1 MEIKTKRIITK
12 SPKSDKPNENRS
24 LDKYKEFLGEKK
36 DVKKSKDKKVFHV
49 TRKRIS
55 PKKIKKVD
63 NPRDLLKI
71 ENDIAGMKNKDNSSS
86 IHMPTQNENL
96 TTELNDHVSQKDT
109 ITKPESVK
117 SEQVKSE
124 PVKSEPAKSEPV
136 KSEPSKPLVKKPSK
150 PLVKKQHKNT
160 ARPVTRTNKRSK
172 TRGNNRRVS
181 IKNSNFNEKDFKQ
194 IQNKL
199 KEIRNKKSEDIKK
212 ELEEKG
218 VKVSGKSNRL
228 LRDIYLYSKLSN
240 INITHEK

>member
-71 ENDIAGMKNKDNSSS
+71 ENDIAGIKNKDNSSS

-96 TTELNDHVSQKDT
+96 TAELNDHVSQKDT
-109 ITKPESVK
+109 ITKPDSVK
-117 SEQVKSE
+117 PGLVKSE
-124 PVKSEPAKSEPV
+124 PVKAEPVKPGPV
-136 KSEPSKPLVKKPSK
+136 KSEPSK

-160 ARPVTRTNKRSK
+160 ARSVTRTNKRSK

>member
-1 MEIKTKRIITK
+1 
-12 SPKSDKPNENRS
+12 
-24 LDKYKEFLGEKK
+24 
-36 DVKKSKDKKVFHV
+36 
-49 TRKRIS
+49 
-55 PKKIKKVD
+55 
-63 NPRDLLKI
+63 
-71 ENDIAGMKNKDNSSS
+71 MKNKDNSSS

-96 TTELNDHVSQKDT
+96 TTELNYHVSQKDT

-117 SEQVKSE
+117 PGLVKSE
-124 PVKSEPAKSEPV
+124 PVKAEPVKPGPV
-136 KSEPSKPLVKKPSK
+136 KSETLVKKH
-150 PLVKKQHKNT
+150 HKNT
-160 ARPVTRTNKRSK
+160 ARSVTRTNKRSK

-199 KEIRNKKSEDIKK
+199 KEIRSKKSEDIKK

>member
-36 DVKKSKDKKVFHV
+36 DIKKSKDKKVFHV

-96 TTELNDHVSQKDT
+96 TAELNDHVSQKAK
-109 ITKPESVK
+109 IPKA
-117 SEQVKSE
+117 E
-124 PVKSEPAKSEPV
+124 PVKSESVKAVPVKAEPVKSDPAKSEPV
-136 KSEPSKPLVKKPSK
+136 KSEPSKPLVKKH
-150 PLVKKQHKNT
+150 HKNT
-160 ARPVTRTNKRSK
+160 ARSVTRTNKRSK

-181 IKNSNFNEKDFKQ
+181 VKNSNFNEKDFKQ

>member
-1 MEIKTKRIITK
+1 M
-12 SPKSDKPNENRS
+12 
-24 LDKYKEFLGEKK
+24 Y
-36 DVKKSKDKKVFHV
+36 H
-49 TRKRIS
+49 
-55 PKKIKKVD
+55 KKIQS
-63 NPRDLLKI
+63 L
-71 ENDIAGMKNKDNSSS
+71 
-86 IHMPTQNENL
+86 NL
-96 TTELNDHVSQKDT
+96 NQLNLNRLNLNRLNL
-109 ITKPESVK
+109 K
-117 SEQVKSE
+117 SE
-124 PVKSEPAKSEPV
+124 
-136 KSEPSKPLVKKPSK
+136 PSK

>member
-96 TTELNDHVSQKDT
+96 TTELNDHLSQKDT

-117 SEQVKSE
+117 SE
-124 PVKSEPAKSEPV
+124 PVKSEPV

-160 ARPVTRTNKRSK
+160 DRPVTRTNKRSK

>member
-96 TTELNDHVSQKDT
+96 TTELNDHGSQEDKT
-109 ITKPESVK
+109 PKPEP
-117 SEQVKSE
+117 VKSE
-124 PVKSEPAKSEPV
+124 PVKSEPVKAEPV
-136 KSEPSKPLVKKPSK
+136 KSETSKPLVKKH
-150 PLVKKQHKNT
+150 HKNT

-172 TRGNNRRVS
+172 TRGNNRRISV
-181 IKNSNFNEKDFKQ
+181 KNSNFNEKDFKQ

>member
-12 SPKSDKPNENRS
+12 SPKSDKPHENRS

-36 DVKKSKDKKVFHV
+36 DVNKSKDKKVFHV

-96 TTELNDHVSQKDT
+96 TAELNDHVSQKDT
-109 ITKPESVK
+109 ITKPDSVK
-117 SEQVKSE
+117 PGLVKSE
-124 PVKSEPAKSEPV
+124 PVKAEPVKPGPV
-136 KSEPSKPLVKKPSK
+136 KSEPSK

-160 ARPVTRTNKRSK
+160 ARSVTRTNKRSK

-199 KEIRNKKSEDIKK
+199 KEIRSKKSEDIKK

>member
-36 DVKKSKDKKVFHV
+36 DVKNSKDKKVFHV

-96 TTELNDHVSQKDT
+96 TTELNYHVSQKDT

-117 SEQVKSE
+117 PGLVKSE
-124 PVKSEPAKSEPV
+124 PVKAEPVKPGPV
-136 KSEPSKPLVKKPSK
+136 KSETLVKKH
-150 PLVKKQHKNT
+150 HKNT
-160 ARPVTRTNKRSK
+160 ARSVTRTNKRSK

-181 IKNSNFNEKDFKQ
+181 VKNSNFNEKDFKQ

>member
-96 TTELNDHVSQKDT
+96 TTELNDHLSQKDT
-109 ITKPESVK
+109 ITKPESV
-117 SEQVKSE
+117 
-124 PVKSEPAKSEPV
+124 KSEPV

-160 ARPVTRTNKRSK
+160 DRPVTRTNKRSK

>member
-55 PKKIKKVD
+55 PKRIKKVD

-96 TTELNDHVSQKDT
+96 TAELNDHVSQKDT
-109 ITKPESVK
+109 ITKPE
-117 SEQVKSE
+117 
-124 PVKSEPAKSEPV
+124 PVKSEPAKSEPF
-136 KSEPSKPLVKKPSK
+136 KS
-150 PLVKKQHKNT
+150 
-160 ARPVTRTNKRSK
+160 
-172 TRGNNRRVS
+172 
-181 IKNSNFNEKDFKQ
+181 
-194 IQNKL
+194 
-199 KEIRNKKSEDIKK
+199 
-212 ELEEKG
+212 
-218 VKVSGKSNRL
+218 
-228 LRDIYLYSKLSN
+228 
-240 INITHEK
+240 

>member
-96 TTELNDHVSQKDT
+96 TAELNDHVSQKDT
-109 ITKPESVK
+109 TTKPESVK
-117 SEQVKSE
+117 SGPVKPGPVKPGLVKPGPVKAGPVKAE
-124 PVKSEPAKSEPV
+124 PVKSKL
-136 KSEPSKPLVKKPSK
+136 LVKKH
-150 PLVKKQHKNT
+150 HKNT
-160 ARPVTRTNKRSK
+160 ARSVTRTNKRSK

-181 IKNSNFNEKDFKQ
+181 VKNSNFNEKDFKQ

-199 KEIRNKKSEDIKK
+199 KEIRSKKSEDIKK

>member
-109 ITKPESVK
+109 ITKPE
-117 SEQVKSE
+117 
-124 PVKSEPAKSEPV
+124 PVKSEPV

>member
-24 LDKYKEFLGEKK
+24 LDKYKEFLGDKK

-55 PKKIKKVD
+55 PRKIKKVD

-86 IHMPTQNENL
+86 IHMPTQNENI
-96 TTELNDHVSQKDT
+96 TAELNDHVSQKDT

-117 SEQVKSE
+117 SESVKSE
-124 PVKSEPAKSEPV
+124 PVKSEPV
-136 KSEPSKPLVKKPSK
+136 KSEKVKSEPSK

>member
-96 TTELNDHVSQKDT
+96 TTELNDHGSQKDT
-109 ITKPESVK
+109 TTKPEPVKAEPVK
-117 SEQVKSE
+117 SEPVKSEPVKSE
-124 PVKSEPAKSEPV
+124 PVKSEPAK
-136 KSEPSKPLVKKPSK
+136 PLVKKH
-150 PLVKKQHKNT
+150 HKNT
-160 ARPVTRTNKRSK
+160 ARSVTRTNKRSK

-181 IKNSNFNEKDFKQ
+181 VKNSNFNEKDFKQ

-199 KEIRNKKSEDIKK
+199 KEIRSKKSEDIKK
-212 ELEEKG
+212 ELEAKG
-218 VKVSGKSNRL
+218 VKVTGKSNRL